1 MQKLSKYPEQYFH
14 PHIRGFY
21 RIRRNYLEIIHLYTN
36 RIPDHGGFSMI
47 HEKRSKLKESIFDLD
62 VSKIQQRCPATKNP
76 NILFAAKYEFIGFTE
91 QAKLHFNS

>member
-1 MQKLSKYPEQYFH
+1 
-14 PHIRGFY
+14 
-21 RIRRNYLEIIHLYTN
+21 
-36 RIPDHGGFSMI
+36 MI
-47 HEKRSKLKESIFDLD
+47 HEKKSKLKESIFDLD